1 MQNKRTKEK
10 KATDGDGGGEGP
22 RENLRQE
29 NFEIKC
35 HRVNKP

>member
-1 MQNKRTKEK
+1 MVM
-10 KATDGDGGGEGP
+10 GSGGWGEGP